1 MFNCNTMRTWYLEG
15 ASVSSNLF
23 LTPWYFLTS
32 CPLWYTCACWRCI
45 SYVLAICI
53 ALPPIQGV
61 YIHQQYSGELSEL
74 KGGQD
79 LSFVL
84 LDNALFANN
93 PKWHFKLGCYTT
105 NFFLLNENK
114 LSICSRPV
122 KSNRLSARRLAGLF
136 ELKFYVLCVDANQRI
151 KSKVFL

>member
-1 MFNCNTMRTWYLEG
+1 MIYPCMLKMHIICPCHMHCI
-15 ASVSSNLF
+15 
-23 LTPWYFLTS
+23 TPHT
-32 CPLWYTCACWRCI
+32 RCI
-45 SYVLAICI
+45 YTPAILWRAVRTEGWTRFIICSLRQCI
-53 ALPPIQGV
+53 V
-61 YIHQQYSGELSEL
+61 CQQSKMTL
-74 KGGQD
+74 
-79 LSFVL
+79 
-84 LDNALFANN
+84 
-93 PKWHFKLGCYTT
+93 KLGCYTT

>member
-1 MFNCNTMRTWYLEG
+1 MI
-15 ASVSSNLF
+15 S
-23 LTPWYFLTS
+23 
-32 CPLWYTCACWRCI
+32 WRCI
-45 SYVLAICI
+45 SIIKSILNSLVFFDILSIMIYPCMLKMHIICPCHMHCI
-53 ALPPIQGV
+53 TPIQGV
-61 YIHQQYSGELSEL
+61 YIHQQYSKELSEL